1 MITNPQAF
9 DAHDPP
15 PRARYMLRLLEAHI
29 IGPIAAV
36 ENVYIVTDGGPY
48 RTPEIVA
55 GIDPAKRALSR
66 SQHED
71 GEAADIGTADM
82 IATFVR
88 HQDDPIW
95 QFIIYLREG
104 RVRNLHVSIR
114 SEREEVV
121 RKRLVH
127 VATRQKSHW
136 LNYAG
141 QDIVSLLKESRGGD

>member
-1 MITNPQAF
+1 MISNPLAL

-15 PRARYMLRLLEAHI
+15 PRARYMLRLLEDHV
-29 IGPIAAV
+29 IGPIARV

-48 RTPEIVA
+48 RSPAIA
-55 GIDPAKRALSR
+55 DAIDPAKRARDR

-82 IATFVR
+82 IATFLR

-127 VATRQKSHW
+127 WASSIDSRW
-136 LNYAG
+136 INYAG
-141 QDIVSLLKESRGGD
+141 QDLRGLLESSNG